1 MGIRNTSEMIREV
14 IRLIE
19 KVQNTVKQ
27 IRLAKLKKEIQQGV
41 DSGESTPL
49 NMSEIIAK
57 AKQQR
62 Q

>member
-1 MGIRNTSEMIREV
+1 LRVENE
-14 IRLIE
+14 
-19 KVQNTVKQ
+19 Q
-27 IRLAKLKKEIQQGV
+27 KLKQKIKKGV

-57 AKQQR
+57 TKQQR

>member
-1 MGIRNTSEMIREV
+1 MIREV